1 MKGIDNFAMFLEINY
16 FSKFKLLFH
25 INDVIQCASDSTIYK
40 RIKQAIWKWKIL
52 NKGDITINQVITS
65 YQMSSHKNKKAL
77 SLF

>member
-40 RIKQAIWKWKIL
+40 RIKQAI
-52 NKGDITINQVITS
+52 
-65 YQMSSHKNKKAL
+65 
-77 SLF
+77 